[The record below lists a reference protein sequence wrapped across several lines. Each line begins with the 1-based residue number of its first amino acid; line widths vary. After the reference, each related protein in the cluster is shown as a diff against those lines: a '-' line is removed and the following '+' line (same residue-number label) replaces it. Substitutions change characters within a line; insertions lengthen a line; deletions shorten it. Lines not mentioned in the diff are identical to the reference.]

1 MAHPLDAMIENAIRE
16 AQARGEFDNLAGA
29 GKPLEKSSNPADA
42 VMDRLM
48 KESKAVPPAV
58 LLQRDIA
65 ACRDRLKQLSDE
77 QARRQEQKKLSDLQT
92 RLSIELE
99 AAKKY
104 S

>member
-1 MAHPLDAMIENAIRE
+1 MTHPLDAIIENAIRE
-16 AQARGEFDNLAGA
+16 AQARGDFDNLAGA
-29 GKPLEKSSNPADA
+29 GKPLDDQANPADA

-58 LLQRDIA
+58 LLHRDIA
-65 ACRDRLKQLSDE
+65 ACRDRLRHLSDE
-77 QARRQEQKKLSDLQT
+77 DARKREQKRLSELQT

-99 AAKKY
+99 TANKY